1 MELDLIESIKMLEK
15 YGIKTAKMQEIEN
28 EAELKEKTKKINY
41 PIVMK
46 IVSSKIS
53 HKTEKGGVI
62 TGINTENE
70 TRESFQKLK
79 KIKGFE
85 KAIIQEQIE
94 GIELIIGS
102 NTDPQFGK
110 IILFGLGGIFV
121 EVLNDASIRIIPI
134 EKKDA
139 KEMIEEIKGKK
150 ILDEFRGK
158 KAINKKEL
166 EGIILKVAKMIEKE
180 NIEEMDIN
188 PLIANEK
195 EIKAVDARI
204 TIEKQKKE

>member
-1 MELDLIESIKMLEK
+1 MELNLIESIKMLEK
-15 YGIKTAKMQEIEN
+15 YGIKTAKMQEIRN
-28 EAELKEKTKKINY
+28 ETELKEKTKKNNY

-62 TGINTENE
+62 TEINTEKE
-70 TRESFQKLK
+70 AEEAFQKLK

-85 KAIIQEQIE
+85 KAIIQEYIE
-94 GIELIIGS
+94 GTELIIGS
-102 NTDPQFGK
+102 STDPQFGK

-121 EVLNDASIRIIPI
+121 EVLKDTSIRIIPI

-150 ILDEFRGK
+150 ILDGFRGK
-158 KAINKKEL
+158 KAINKKKIE
-166 EGIILKVAKMIEKE
+166 EIIFKIAKMIETE

-204 TIEKQKKE
+204 TIKR